1 MAATNAATV
10 AGLVVTLSLAA
21 WSIEGQRQPLEDAAR
36 PGAIVQ
42 APATTPGTATT
53 TPPPPRS
60 AAPTLKVWP
69 LTALSTDRRLPPP
82 KSGQITGAGDR
93 TTEEQ
98 SGSVRRSA
106 GAPAPRATASGAA
119 RRSRPAAS
127 GASAGQAS
135 RRARGAGPDSTL
147 EFDAT
152 LETILYSPER
162 RLAIVDGR
170 IVQVGDEI
178 RGVRIVDIT
187 PGAVFLRD
195 ANGDMRTLSLAAGR

>member
-1 MAATNAATV
+1 M
-10 AGLVVTLSLAA
+10 LFRS
-21 WSIEGQRQPLEDAAR
+21 WSIEGQGQPLEDAAR

-69 LTALSTDRRLPPP
+69 LTALSTDRPLPTP
-82 KSGQITGAGDR
+82 KSQTTGAGDR
-93 TTEEQ
+93 TTERQ
-98 SGSVRRSA
+98 SGSIKGSV
-106 GAPAPRATASGAA
+106 GAQAPRATASGAA
-119 RRSRPAAS
+119 RRSRAAAS